1 MNKEQLDEIKSR
13 VSIIGKYK
21 EFDKAVSAMILTK
34 DVPATITEV
43 ERLQQFEQKAIYT
56 IEENKRLREALAFYA
71 DNITYVHE
79 YFLDGEVIKAT
90 TPIAADSGNIARK
103 ALGDGDD

>member
-34 DVPATITEV
+34 DVPATIAEV

-56 IEENKRLREALAFYA
+56 IEENKRLREALEFYA
-71 DNITYVHE
+71 DEENYEWHE
-79 YFLDGEVIKAT
+79 INDLETMPGDVLNDNGKKA
-90 TPIAADSGNIARK
+90 RQ
-103 ALGDGDD
+103 ALGGDKCS

>member
-1 MNKEQLDEIKSR
+1 MMNKEQLDEIKSR

-43 ERLQQFEQKAIYT
+43 ERLQQFEQKAIYV
-56 IEENKRLREALAFYA
+56 IEENKRLREALEIIATDISLSHA
-71 DNITYVHE
+71 DIMRLAEKTLKGAN
-79 YFLDGEVIKAT
+79 
-90 TPIAADSGNIARK
+90 
-103 ALGDGDD
+103 DDE